1 MSRRTARACHSRLN
15 NGPGANLKTGLI
27 RLIICY
33 SSRTQGGKVNCVF
46 FFLFPSGPIRRPGLY
61 FLDIIK
67 GCCIIFGNEQYGYED
82 YPSDIVLSGKA
93 IHERK
98 Y

>member
-33 SSRTQGGKVNCVF
+33 SSRTPGGKVNCFLPVF
-46 FFLFPSGPIRRPGLY
+46 FLPGPSGVHGYI
-61 FLDIIK
+61 FLT
-67 GCCIIFGNEQYGYED
+67 
-82 YPSDIVLSGKA
+82 S
-93 IHERK
+93 
-98 Y
+98 